1 MLATKAVD
9 WENAIFGTNTTVQP
23 VILTP
28 IIVGILV
35 ALAIWGIGS
44 VAENELE
51 DRLQEEAAKA
61 EGMVTTPDDMP
72 RARLTLQRDG
82 ADSDDFYEVRGDAVI
97 GRFDETVGPVDI
109 DLGPLP
115 EGSFISRKHAEIR
128 NADGK
133 WLLKD
138 LGSSNG
144 TFVMGDSDFVRI
156 EEETEIHDGQQI
168 SFGNAR
174 FVFELVP
181 PAMEAPVEEPEP
193 VVN

>member
-1 MLATKAVD
+1 MND
-9 WENAIFGTNTTVQP
+9 DQ
-23 VILTP
+23 
-28 IIVGILV
+28 LV
-35 ALAIWGIGS
+35 P
-44 VAENELE
+44 EDEEE

-82 ADSDDFYEVRGDAVI
+82 EDSDDFYEVRGDAVI

-128 NADGK
+128 NEDGR

-156 EEETEIHDGQQI
+156 EEETEIHDGQQVA
-168 SFGNAR
+168 FGNAR
-174 FVFELVP
+174 FIFEVVP
-181 PAMEAPVEEPEP
+181 PGVEEPIVESEQIST
-193 VVN
+193 